1 MSFSTSSRPSEVS
14 DARQPGLGAFLR
26 RKGIGVKERGDE
38 GDVKLTEMTV
48 QQQEE
53 EARKENREVL
63 SRGSLLSQMN
73 ALTSVIQPGIR
84 GAVKDTWVQQPR
96 LMPKGAATSTSGKSP
111 SFKMERKLKEARKAP
126 LPTRLSEGHR
136 KIKKSGFRC
145 GSSVTTAQGKQLKRV
160 PSAGPV
166 SEVKFWKDSPRSG
179 PTGCWVEVTGFVREI
194 AMPVAELSRLVDRFM
209 SDGKVTLMHRNG
221 DTIMLRDA
229 SPEDLAHFTRWLR
242 ECKASPATTL
252 KRKLEDQVDGNDA
265 AKRRASAEGHRLSK
279 PQPQSGQLKPK
290 EEVAIEPREFSSAGD
305 GSRGLNGLPD
315 EVLQI
320 VLEHIP
326 PEIKINSSPFG
337 SLGLTCA
344 RLEHLVRT
352 FNGRNQLRIISG
364 GNKPITNE
372 FVLTTFRRRRGVCRV
387 LLADFTSLLPE
398 MLIRMAQLPSS
409 EYYKHITQLCL
420 RGCGKLTGKAVNMFM
435 KRCGVLSHIDLFDIP
450 SVAADATFAGIR
462 RNCRKLKTIRV
473 GALRRRFTSSM
484 TTESISNITMPLRDS
499 PSCLE
504 EVSLPRLDMG
514 KIGQCGLDMI
524 ADRLHASLLRLDLS
538 NPEGECPSPDNLSK
552 LTRLKSL
559 NLSGW
564 SSSSEALVSAL
575 TSLGELEFLDLSDTS
590 IGDAGLSLLA
600 KSPPKL
606 RRLKLSR
613 CRSVSDDGVISILE
627 NCDNLEMLDL
637 SFNRKI
643 SEAIFQR
650 LRCVASKERFKRLGI
665 KETNL
670 VPLFTAQLADCL
682 LNHTGNTAVIFTIE
696 LHAVEYSPPG
706 RSTTCELSAA
716 LSLL

>member
-1 MSFSTSSRPSEVS
+1 
-14 DARQPGLGAFLR
+14 
-26 RKGIGVKERGDE
+26 
-38 GDVKLTEMTV
+38 
-48 QQQEE
+48 
-53 EARKENREVL
+53 
-63 SRGSLLSQMN
+63 
-73 ALTSVIQPGIR
+73 
-84 GAVKDTWVQQPR
+84 
-96 LMPKGAATSTSGKSP
+96 
-111 SFKMERKLKEARKAP
+111 
-126 LPTRLSEGHR
+126 
-136 KIKKSGFRC
+136 
-145 GSSVTTAQGKQLKRV
+145 
-160 PSAGPV
+160 
-166 SEVKFWKDSPRSG
+166 
-179 PTGCWVEVTGFVREI
+179 EI

-242 ECKASPATTL
+242 ECKSPPATTV

-265 AKRRASAEGHRLSK
+265 AKRRASAEGHRLGK
-279 PQPQSGQLKPK
+279 PQQSGQVKPK

-326 PEIKINSSPFG
+326 PENKINSSPFG

-344 RLEHLVRT
+344 RLEHL
-352 FNGRNQLRIISG
+352 
-364 GNKPITNE
+364 
-372 FVLTTFRRRRGVCRV
+372 
-387 LLADFTSLLPE
+387 
-398 MLIRMAQLPSS
+398 LPSS

-420 RGCGKLTGKAVNMFM
+420 RGCGKLTGKAINMFM
-435 KRCGVLSHIDLFDIP
+435 KRCAVLSHIDLFDIP
-450 SVAADATFAGIR
+450 SAAADATFAGIR

-514 KIGQCGLDMI
+514 KIGQCGIDMI

-552 LTRLKSL
+552 LTSLKSL

-590 IGDAGLSLLA
+590 IDDAGLSLLA
-600 KSPPKL
+600 KSLPKI

-627 NCDNLEMLDL
+627 NCNQLEMLDL

-643 SEAIFQR
+643 SEAIPQR

-696 LHAVEYSPPG
+696 LPAVEYSPPG